1 MSVEGNQ
8 FYQLN
13 QAYQQA
19 QEKIINLMTNQ

>member
-19 QEKIINLMTNQ
+19 QEKIINLE